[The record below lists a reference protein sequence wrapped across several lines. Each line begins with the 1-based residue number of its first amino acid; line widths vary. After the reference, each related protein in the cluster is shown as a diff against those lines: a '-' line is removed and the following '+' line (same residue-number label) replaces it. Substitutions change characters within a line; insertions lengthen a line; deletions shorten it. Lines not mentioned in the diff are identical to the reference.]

1 MIILGDEV
9 SDALTTP
16 IFYIKHINY
25 QNNFFFFNLQNLVCG
40 ENIKKYGL
48 LRFFSPHLPFFPY

>member
-1 MIILGDEV
+1 MIIMGDEV

-25 QNNFFFFNLQNLVCG
+25 QNNFFFLICK
-40 ENIKKYGL
+40 I
-48 LRFFSPHLPFFPY
+48 

>member
-1 MIILGDEV
+1 MPRKKGNSNTEMIIMGDEV

-25 QNNFFFFNLQNLVCG
+25 QNKLFF
-40 ENIKKYGL
+40 
-48 LRFFSPHLPFFPY
+48 